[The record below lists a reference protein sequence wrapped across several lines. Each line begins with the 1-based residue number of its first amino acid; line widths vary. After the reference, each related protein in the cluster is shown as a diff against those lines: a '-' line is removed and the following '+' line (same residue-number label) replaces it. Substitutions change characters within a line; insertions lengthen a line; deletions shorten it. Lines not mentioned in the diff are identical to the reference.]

1 MITPYQYTYLNIFNA
16 ESENRYRKFENDYW
30 GTSIKELVKY
40 AKFEDK
46 KVLKISTCGISPN
59 IAKFYLNKKRNA
71 FYKFVDFRESDYL
84 IMTNRV
90 TSVVEKNT
98 GSEKMINC
106 FDKYKGS
113 NISAVSR
120 NGLVLSVIRK
130 VN

>member
-16 ESENRYRKFENDYW
+16 ESENRYQKFENDYW
-30 GTSIKELVKY
+30 GTSIKELIKY
-40 AKFEDK
+40 AKFEDE
-46 KVLKISTCGISPN
+46 KVLKISTCGIDSKLV
-59 IAKFYLNKKRNA
+59 KFYLNKKKPA
-71 FYKFVDFRESDYL
+71 IYKFVDSSESDYL

-90 TSVVEKNT
+90 SSVVDKNT

-106 FDKYKGS
+106 FDKHKGS

-130 VN
+130 VH

>member
-46 KVLKISTCGISPN
+46 KVLKISTCGISSN
-59 IAKFYLNKKRNA
+59 IAKFYLNKKRNV

-130 VN
+130 VH

>member
-1 MITPYQYTYLNIFNA
+1 M
-16 ESENRYRKFENDYW
+16 KH
-30 GTSIKELVKY
+30 
-40 AKFEDK
+40 
-46 KVLKISTCGISPN
+46 ISN
-59 IAKFYLNKKRNA
+59 
-71 FYKFVDFRESDYL
+71 YKFVDFNESDYL

-90 TSVVEKNT
+90 TGAVEKNT